1 MTPEWLCCR
10 RRGVERGGGLLWGPL
25 LLEAAQPG
33 ARDVRGFSPGR
44 RHVESGEAAERG
56 EQETRPRALG
66 RPGAARRTTPSP
78 VPCDPPGDSSRP
90 RRVSDPP
97 RNHLPTGAAHPPGS
111 AGHGAHLGGG
121 PEAPNGH
128 PKSHGHRTAQTW
140 GERPRRL
147 LSAPCSVAGR
157 TRVSER
163 PPGFL

>member
-44 RHVESGEAAERG
+44 RHVESGEVAERG

-78 VPCDPPGDSSRP
+78 VPCDPLVTAADPGASLTHRETTFLQVQHIP
-90 RRVSDPP
+90 RA
-97 RNHLPTGAAHPPGS
+97 LQGTGH
-111 AGHGAHLGGG
+111 
-121 PEAPNGH
+121 
-128 PKSHGHRTAQTW
+128 TW
-140 GERPRRL
+140 GEVQRPL
-147 LSAPCSVAGR
+147 TVAPRVMVTEPRKPGENAPAGC
-157 TRVSER
+157 
-163 PPGFL
+163 